1 MTPNVQN
8 PSPRNFSNEKS
19 YKPVSGY
26 LIVFIDLLLIVL
38 GIVVMVSARQPIAG
52 LFVAAAIFSFPGFFF
67 VTPNGSRVLVLFG
80 EYIGTVKSNGFFWV
94 NPFFSKN
101 AISLRARNF
110 DSEKIKVND
119 KVGNPIQ
126 IGVILVWQ
134 VRDTFKAAFEV
145 DNYEN
150 FVRIQSDSAVRK
162 LAGMYPYDNF
172 EADSE
177 VTLRS
182 GHDEVNGALEENLK
196 NRLDIA
202 GIHVIE
208 ARIGYLAYA
217 PEIASAMLRRQQA
230 SAVVAARFKIVEG
243 AVSMVQMALDQL
255 KESNIIDLD
264 EERKA
269 AMVSNLMVVLCS
281 DKDVS
286 PVVNTGT
293 LHP

>member
-1 MTPNVQN
+1 MGLIAIRN
-8 PSPRNFSNEKS
+8 PFFLIILFS
-19 YKPVSGY
+19 
-26 LIVFIDLLLIVL
+26 
-38 GIVVMVSARQPIAG
+38 VVIMM
-52 LFVAAAIFSFPGFFF
+52 PGFFF
-67 VTPNGSRVLVLFG
+67 VNPNGSRVLVLFG
-80 EYIGTVKSNGFFWV
+80 AYKGTVKENGFYWV
-94 NPFFSKN
+94 NPFYTKQSV
-101 AISLRARNF
+101 SLRARNF

-134 VRDTFKAAFEV
+134 VRDTFKAAFDV

-150 FVRIQSDSAVRK
+150 FVRIQSDAAVRK
-162 LAGMYPYDNF
+162 LAGMYAYDNF
-172 EADSE
+172 DEDTE
-177 VTLRS
+177 MTLRS
-182 GHDEVNGALEENLK
+182 GHEDVNSALEEFLR

-217 PEIASAMLRRQQA
+217 QEIAGAMLRRQQA
-230 SAVVAARFKIVEG
+230 TAVVAARFKIVEG

-255 KESNIIDLD
+255 SKEKIVDLD
-264 EERKA
+264 DDRKA
-269 AMVSNLMVVLCS
+269 AMVSNLMIVLCG

-293 LHP
+293 LNT

>member
-1 MTPNVQN
+1 MN
-8 PSPRNFSNEKS
+8 NEKGFS
-19 YKPVSGY
+19 ALSGY
-26 LIVFIDLLLIVL
+26 VMLIVVL
-38 GIVVMVSARQPIAG
+38 GLLALGTWGLIAARQIMFIWPLVIG
-52 LFVAAAIFSFPGFFF
+52 FILLPGFFF
-67 VTPNGSRVLVLFG
+67 INPNSSMVLVLFG
-80 EYIGTVKSNGFFWV
+80 DYKGTVKQNGFHWV
-94 NPFFSKN
+94 NPFFSKKS
-101 AISLRARNF
+101 ISLRARNF

-150 FVRIQSDSAVRK
+150 FVKVQSDSAVRK
-162 LAGMYPYDNF
+162 LAGQYAYDNF
-172 EADSE
+172 DTDSE

-182 GHDEVNGALEENLK
+182 GNEEVNHSLEENLRS
-196 NRLDIA
+196 RLDMA

-230 SAVVAARFKIVEG
+230 AAVVSARFKIVEG
-243 AVSMVQMALDQL
+243 AVSMVQMALEHLSKQ
-255 KESNIIDLD
+255 NIIDLD

-269 AMVSNLMVVLCS
+269 AMVSNLMVVLCA

-286 PVVNTGT
+286 PVVNAGT
-293 LHP
+293 LHN